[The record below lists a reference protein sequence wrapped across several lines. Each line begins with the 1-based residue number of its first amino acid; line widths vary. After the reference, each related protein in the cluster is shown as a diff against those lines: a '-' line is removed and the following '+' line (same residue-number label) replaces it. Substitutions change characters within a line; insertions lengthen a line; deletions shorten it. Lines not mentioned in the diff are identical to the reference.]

1 MELNRVLR
9 KNKSLLKILRF
20 FLLKKNELKYRHIV
34 AKTKLNTKA
43 IVFAS
48 YRGRSYSCSPKSIYQ
63 KVLNDPRFSEYKIVW
78 AFRDPKKYSDNP
90 EIKRAILVEYESKQF
105 YQYLAEAKYWILN
118 IRIPEHVFVRPEQ
131 IYVQTWHGT
140 PLKRL
145 GCDLD
150 KNNNLLYTE
159 ADIFEKYSREG
170 RLVSYFLSPSPFAS
184 EKFVT
189 AFNMDDQGKSDA
201 ILEAGYPR
209 NDDLVNH
216 TPEEAAEIRAKLGVP
231 ENRKVILYAPT
242 WRDNQHDY
250 KLGYV
255 YDINADFDAL
265 KAALSEEYVILFR
278 AHYLVAN
285 QFNFDRYSG
294 FVYDVSG
301 VDDINDLYLASD
313 LLVTDYSSVFFDYAN
328 LNRPVVFYM
337 YDLEQYRDETR
348 GFYLSLDEL
357 PGPIVR
363 TESELV
369 EAIRRAALSDP
380 VGDEKYQAFRKKF
393 TPLDDG
399 RASDR
404 VIDTV
409 FGEQTNSN
417 G

>member
-1 MELNRVLR
+1 LELNRVLR